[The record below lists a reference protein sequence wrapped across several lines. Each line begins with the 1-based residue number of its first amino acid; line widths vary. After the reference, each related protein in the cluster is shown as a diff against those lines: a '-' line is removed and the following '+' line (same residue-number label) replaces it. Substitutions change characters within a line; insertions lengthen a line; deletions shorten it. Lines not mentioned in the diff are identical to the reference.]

1 MICVS
6 SKVSRKGWHSQSPSA
21 AANSPLR
28 HFLCVVCL
36 WLIRNER
43 SGAENVMS
51 CGRSRPVRVCF
62 CGRTST
68 RKASGVRAASASRT
82 ASAGLVAS
90 AAGAPSASPNGSG
103 SPGTIC
109 DACSRRRAG
118 AQSGIGVRSASCP
131 WSCFLI
137 GALCWSGA
145 RPASCACS
153 RCSICERSH
162 SEARYDSKTRSA

>member
-6 SKVSRKGWHSQSPSA
+6 SKVSRKGWHSPSPSA

-36 WLIRNER
+36 WLIRSER
-43 SGAENVMS
+43 SRVESVMS

-62 CGRTST
+62 CGQTST
-68 RKASGVRAASASRT
+68 RRASGGPAE
-82 ASAGLVAS
+82 S
-90 AAGAPSASPNGSG
+90 AAGAPSASLHGSG

-109 DACSRRRAG
+109 DACSRRRSG
-118 AQSGIGVRSASCP
+118 AQSGGGVRSESCP

-145 RPASCACS
+145 RPASCACC
-153 RCSICERSH
+153 RCSIC
-162 SEARYDSKTRSA
+162 KSANQTHHHKSWWPLTPQTNDLIFKNC